1 MKKSKGGPPTYTPEA
16 AERRA
21 RGQLAIRIPPDLA
34 DQIRAA
40 ARDYPGG
47 VSGWLADA
55 AKAHLDPDARE
66 DAEVHSGLADLLRS
80 APVLLLPDRGDV
92 IVRALREPV
101 PPLSVIAEGAGP
113 GIAEALA
120 GLRRA
125 AK

>member
-1 MKKSKGGPPTYTPEA
+1 MAFADWRQMPVMTDALQAGGFTW
-16 AERRA
+16 
-21 RGQLAIRIPPDLA
+21 RG
-34 DQIRAA
+34 
-40 ARDYPGG
+40 
-47 VSGWLADA
+47 VADA